1 MSNSPLALSYQSDTD
16 FDDIWA
22 RAEGLNLCAFCACEL
37 NDPLPSRCPQCH
49 RKLYVSHFEYEKPSA
64 NFHIYWVLVIALS
77 QLFLVQVLLSALE
90 DIPPEQ
96 MWLQF
101 LLIPTYFFVGIL
113 VALRQQWAFYLSLV
127 VLALTIILLGLMPFV
142 YAPLAAFLSIGFA
155 DTPVAGLAEG
165 FARTSYMLIRALQVL
180 GAVLALLFGLFVV
193 MADFNRRKVWL
204 LARLDRKLTSAGGL
218 HLAATKA
225 VNQGMWATAVL
236 QWRKAIVLDPR
247 RLLYHLHLA
256 EAFAHLKFYER
267 SLDVLQSAEKIVQS
281 DQAKTK
287 IRAMVV
293 NIQAQKRQ
301 HQTQTH

>member
-1 MSNSPLALSYQSDTD
+1 MSNSPLSLTYQTESD
-16 FDDIWA
+16 FNDIWTH
-22 RAEGLNLCAFCACEL
+22 AEDLNLCAFCAHEL
-37 NDPLPSRCPQCH
+37 DEPPPLRCPQCH
-49 RKLYVSHFEYEKPSA
+49 RKLYTSRFEYEKPSV

-90 DIPPEQ
+90 DLPPER

-101 LLIPTYFFVGIL
+101 LLIPTYFVLGIL

-127 VLALTIILLGLMPFV
+127 VLALTIIMLGLLPFV
-142 YAPLAAFLSIGFA
+142 YEPLAAFMSIGFA
-155 DTPVAGLAEG
+155 DTPVAGLTEG
-165 FARTSYMLIRALQVL
+165 FARTIYMAVRALQVL

-204 LARLDRKLTSAGGL
+204 LARLDRKLTGAGGL

-247 RLLYHLHLA
+247 RLLYYLHLA
-256 EAFAHLKFYER
+256 EAFAHLRFYER

-281 DQAKTK
+281 DQAHTK

-293 NIQAQKRQ
+293 NIQAQNRQ
-301 HQTQTH
+301 HQAKTK